1 MSGSMGDDIL
11 IVEDVGSS
19 RELLAGLLR
28 QVNILPVRAARNA
41 AEAMEAVKTHMPR
54 IVFLDIE
61 LPDQSGLEILKKVHA
76 QDAGVFVVM
85 VSGEGTPANVKVSR
99 ESGASGFILKPYK
112 PQKVVEAL
120 MMFERTFK
128 KPVLR
133 PSET

>member
-1 MSGSMGDDIL
+1 MSGSLSDDIL
-11 IVEDVGSS
+11 IVEDIGSS
-19 RELLAGLLR
+19 RELLTGLLR
-28 QVNILPVRAARNA
+28 QVSILPVRSVCNA
-41 AEAMEAVKTHMPR
+41 GEAMDAVNAHMPR

-61 LPDQSGLEILKKVHA
+61 LPDQSGLEVLKKVRA
-76 QDAGVFVVM
+76 KDADVFVVM

-133 PSET
+133 PS

>member
-1 MSGSMGDDIL
+1 MSGSLSDDIL
-11 IVEDVGSS
+11 IVEDIGSS
-19 RELLAGLLR
+19 RELLTGLLR
-28 QVNILPVRAARNA
+28 QVSILPVRSVRNA
-41 AEAMEAVKTHMPR
+41 GEAMDAVNAHMPR

-61 LPDQSGLEILKKVHA
+61 LPDQSGLEVLKKVRA
-76 QDAGVFVVM
+76 KDADVFVVM

-133 PSET
+133 PS